1 MSGKEKRYFWFKMED
16 NWFQKKEI
24 KKLRSIA
31 GGDTYV
37 IIYLKIILLS
47 LKHGGKLYFEGI
59 DETFAAEIALEINEN
74 KDNVLV
80 TLEYL
85 LRHSSIIQTEEN
97 EYQVNDI
104 SGLIGTETSTA
115 IRVRKHRE
123 MLKMLAPPKKE
134 PKTNAERQRAHK
146 AKKNCEAMQ
155 HIPFVEDY
163 NNNTRYSGN
172 YYIVM
177 QRDRFKCSIC
187 GSIEKLCV
195 HHIDGF
201 DEKRPENNNANKL
214 IVLCRECHS
223 KIHAKSLLFPSGLL
237 DSIGYNDG
245 NEGNETCNADVTL
258 VKQNDNGE
266 TEIETEIELETEIEI
281 EKERIGGEAPRVRPE
296 AFPLSSIKTLFGVW
310 IEAGLRK
317 HKWET
322 VEFTITNDNYKKKKY
337 SKPLIGVG
345 FDAIKDAIINYG
357 EIMGDHD
364 EYWFSHQYDFW
375 DFLARG
381 FSKFLPD
388 AEPKLK
394 FRRRE
399 EERFDRKKTVVEET
413 AKQRRERLQR
423 EGVI

>member
-1 MSGKEKRYFWFKMED
+1 MVYRGLHHHTKNLALRVVIQSARLPPIFPRQEPERVGEDEAAFLMYRVKLGRGQMSD
-16 NWFQKKEI
+16 SQK
-24 KKLRSIA
+24 
-31 GGDTYV
+31 YY
-37 IIYLKIILLS
+37 YLKLKENFYDEDKIKIIESLEDGFLYSNILMKLYLKS
-47 LKHGGKLYFEGI
+47 LKHGGAIQISDRIPYKP
-59 DETFAAEIALEINEN
+59 EILAKVLSHPVGVLEKAVHIFKELDLIEILEDGTIWMLEIEN
-74 KDNVLV
+74 
-80 TLEYL
+80 YIG
-85 LRHSSIIQTEEN
+85 HSSTEGDRKRAFRKKI
-97 EYQVNDI
+97 ND
-104 SGLIGTETSTA
+104 
-115 IRVRKHRE
+115 
-123 MLKMLAPPKKE
+123 LK
-134 PKTNAERQRAHK
+134 
-146 AKKNCEAMQ
+146 
-155 HIPFVEDY
+155 
-163 NNNTRYSGN
+163 
-172 YYIVM
+172 
-177 QRDRFKCSIC
+177 
-187 GSIEKLCV
+187 KL
-195 HHIDGF
+195 
-201 DEKRPENNNANKL
+201 
-214 IVLCRECHS
+214 
-223 KIHAKSLLFPSGLL
+223 
-237 DSIGYNDG
+237 GYNPAPKADESP
-245 NEGNETCNADVTL
+245 NKCPDKCPDKRDDERPPET
-258 VKQNDNGE
+258 E
-266 TEIETEIELETEIEI
+266 IEIETEIELEKEI

-310 IEAGLRK
+310 IGAGLRK